1 MGDDDDELNINRTT
15 VGDHGTQGAEHFLIV
30 CFVGAN
36 DAGAASG
43 GHLTFGGFASF
54 VFLEKLLFL
63 RAQRRA
69 ARNFGGFEKALD
81 GPPLLGPG
89 GGPQPQKPRLL
100 RGKPPVLRVQFGHS
114 GALFWAYGQIRA
126 AGRDVN

>member
-1 MGDDDDELNINRTT
+1 MVICCGRLVVVSSIPPGD
-15 VGDHGTQGAEHFLIV
+15 F
-30 CFVGAN
+30 F
-36 DAGAASG
+36 
-43 GHLTFGGFASF
+43 F
-54 VFLEKLLFL
+54 VFFAKLLFL

-69 ARNFGGFEKALD
+69 ARDFGGFEKALD
-81 GPPLLGPG
+81 GCPLIGPG
-89 GGPQPQKPRLL
+89 GAPQPQKPRLL